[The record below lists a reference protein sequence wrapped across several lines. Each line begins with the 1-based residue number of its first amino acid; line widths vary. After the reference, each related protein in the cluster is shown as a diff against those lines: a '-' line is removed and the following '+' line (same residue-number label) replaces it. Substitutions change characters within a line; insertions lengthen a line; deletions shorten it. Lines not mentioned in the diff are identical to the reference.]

1 MTLWGAC
8 LTARTSMRCQNRYAV
23 VALCAVVGV
32 VYVVEMILPPLFLVA
47 VAGGVILVI
56 MLVRRVKRKRRAR
69 T

>member
-1 MTLWGAC
+1 MN
-8 LTARTSMRCQNRYAV
+8 ARYAKPDGRKVVYSSLHPVKLFRNANIFTYAV
-23 VALCAVVGV
+23 V
-32 VYVVEMILPPLFLVA
+32 ILPPLFLVA